1 MCNIC
6 CIFIKYM
13 HFIMFLY
20 VNFPSIPLQAEEDGA
35 YRWLNNPPYSSTLA
49 RVVNYSYSIFTV

>member
-1 MCNIC
+1 
-6 CIFIKYM
+6 M